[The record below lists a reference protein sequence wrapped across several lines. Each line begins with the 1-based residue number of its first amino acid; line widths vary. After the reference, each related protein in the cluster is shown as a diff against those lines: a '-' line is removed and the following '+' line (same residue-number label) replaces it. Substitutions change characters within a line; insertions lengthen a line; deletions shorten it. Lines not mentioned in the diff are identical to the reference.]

1 MKINAL
7 LILLFMTIGLASCD
21 KEKDYNYAEGTVGR
35 SKIVSF
41 PLIET
46 KGDKLIILT
55 QGATYTEAGAAA
67 TLGGATATYTTSG
80 TVNTAQGGV
89 YNLTYTASNPEG
101 YTASD
106 WRTVVV
112 IGNDVSAN
120 NFSGTYLRSVTSV
133 TSTWTKTAS
142 GIYTVE
148 NPGGAGAGVGL
159 TVIAVNYTGNK
170 IAIPHQISPDFG
182 EVSSGSESYTL
193 TPAPPQYTWVFFAGG
208 YGTGT
213 RTFVKQ

>member
-21 KEKDYNYAEGTVGR
+21 KEKDYNYPAGTVGR
-35 SKIVSF
+35 SKIVNF

-46 KGDKLIILT
+46 KGDRLIILS
-55 QGATYTEAGAAA
+55 QGATYTEAGATA
-67 TLGGATATYTTSG
+67 TLGGATTTYTTAG

-120 NFSGTYLRSVTSV
+120 NFSGTYLRQVTGV
-133 TSTWTKTAS
+133 TSTWTKTAN

-159 TVIAVNYTGNK
+159 TVLAVNYSGTK
-170 IAIPHQISPDFG
+170 IAIPHQISNDFG

-193 TPAPPQYTWVFFAGG
+193 TPAPPQYSWIFFAGG
-208 YGTGT
+208 YGTGS
-213 RTFVKQ
+213 RVFVKQ